1 MKKHVKTPHV
11 PTFRRPLARIKMS
24 GYVQLPIFQ
33 QIEQVHTYVQSKFLI
48 WHFFIKQKWKK
59 WHKVMNN
66 YCLFHWPNY
75 KFQKLADVWVA
86 HNIDYRKITLS
97 EQPLSAGNFG
107 EVFKGK
113 DVHIYGLTS
122 TWYMSA
128 NTRILFL

>member
-1 MKKHVKTPHV
+1 
-11 PTFRRPLARIKMS
+11 
-24 GYVQLPIFQ
+24 
-33 QIEQVHTYVQSKFLI
+33 
-48 WHFFIKQKWKK
+48 
-59 WHKVMNN
+59 MNN

-113 DVHIYGLTS
+113 EGYVLSSDWPIS
-122 TWYMSA
+122 S
-128 NTRILFL
+128 